1 MKLTKSLLLGT
12 TILTTALCSCGGNK
26 SDHDR
31 SDSPMDEGR
40 KFAKLQYELEQAYQ
54 KYGYDSDEAKEISEK
69 YEEYAKKL
77 QRKFEKD
84 TTGRG
89 EFVEAYNKKLD
100 ELRGRDSYPLPNY
113 IGAPDVEAAK
123 ADART
128 PESDGEKAA
137 ELEYAYYTAETDE
150 AREKAQ
156 KNLEAFAQEV
166 QNLYG
171 EDEVA
176 QKKFEEAYRKKAEEL
191 MKCR

>member
-1 MKLTKSLLLGT
+1 MKLKKSLLLGAT
-12 TILTTALCSCGGNK
+12 LLASALCSCGSND
-26 SDHDR
+26 SDHHH
-31 SDSPMDEGR
+31 SDSPKDEGR

-89 EFVEAYNKKLD
+89 EFVEVYNKKLD

-113 IGAPDVEAAK
+113 IGAPDVEAAT

-137 ELEYAYYTAETDE
+137 ELEHAYFTAETPE
-150 AREKAQ
+150 AQEKAQ
-156 KNLEAFAQEV
+156 KDLEAFAQEV
-166 QNLYG
+166 QKLYG
-171 EDEVA
+171 EDEAA
-176 QKKFEEAYRKKAEEL
+176 QKKFEEAYSKKYEEL